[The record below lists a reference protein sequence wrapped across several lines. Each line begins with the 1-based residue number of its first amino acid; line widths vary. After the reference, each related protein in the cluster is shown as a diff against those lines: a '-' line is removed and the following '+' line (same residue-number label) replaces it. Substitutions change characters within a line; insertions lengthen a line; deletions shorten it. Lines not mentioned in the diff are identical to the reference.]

1 MIDLLVQ
8 FKLIFFS
15 LIFGFFFSIFIEILN
30 KKINKYK
37 SIIKFIISLITIF
50 IMSLIYF
57 YGIQLI
63 SDAILHI
70 YSIISV
76 IIGFIAY
83 DLIANKSNK

>member
-15 LIFGFFFSIFIEILN
+15 LIFGFFFSIFIE
-30 KKINKYK
+30 KINKYK